1 MRARQVLTTIPPP
14 LIYIAA
20 FALGL
25 LIERWAPAPARL
37 VFGEGREIT
46 PPLRIAAAV
55 LIAVGVVL
63 GPLNALRFLFRGTTL
78 NPTKQAS
85 VFLTRGMYAVSRN
98 PMYLGLFLIYCGVAI
113 LNLAV
118 WPLVTIVIPFLVVDR
133 VVIPFEERQ
142 MADRYGSSYRDYCA
156 QVGRWL
162 TLRPR
167 KRTHP

>member
-1 MRARQVLTTIPPP
+1 MMRVRQVLTTIPP
-14 LIYIAA
+14 
-20 FALGL
+20 
-25 LIERWAPAPARL
+25 APAPARL
-37 VFGEGREIT
+37 VFGERHGIA
-46 PPLRIAAAV
+46 PPLRIVGAA

-78 NPTKQAS
+78 NATKQAS

-98 PMYLGLFLIYCGVAI
+98 PMYLGLFLIYCGVAV
-113 LNLAV
+113 LKLAV

-142 MADRYGSSYRDYCA
+142 MAGRYGASYRDYSA

-162 TLRPR
+162 PPRPR